1 MSDTDNR
8 QNRQILLVERPQ
20 GRLEE
25 RHFRAVDGAIG
36 EPNAGEV
43 LCRTILLSIDPANRA
58 WMRGRTYRSQ
68 LSEGE
73 VMAGFTLA
81 EVVAEN
87 ESGISV
93 GTVVACE
100 NGWQEYAINPAKR
113 VRPVQVRTALSH
125 HMSVL
130 GVTGLTAYF
139 GLLDVGRPRSG
150 ETVAV
155 SAAAGATGNVVGQI
169 ARIQGCRVVGISG
182 SDDKNAMLQRDLGF
196 DATVNYK
203 SETIRDDLRAA
214 CPDGISVYFDNVGG
228 PLLDTVLPRMNM
240 HGRVVCCGSV
250 SQYDVEGQPVGSR
263 HVPGLVIV
271 NRLRLEGFIVDD
283 FRDRFTEAES
293 QLAAWIASGELK
305 VLEEVLEGLDA
316 APGALVGLLAG
327 ANTGKRMV
335 RVGPDPA

>member
-1 MSDTDNR
+1 MTR
-8 QNRQILLVERPQ
+8 RNRQILLAEIPE

-25 RHFRAVDGAIG
+25 RHFRAVDSEIG
-36 EPNAGEV
+36 DPGPGEV
-43 LCRTILLSIDPANRA
+43 LCRTVLLSIDPANRA

-68 LSEGE
+68 LNEGE

-87 ESGISV
+87 GAGIPV
-93 GTVVACE
+93 GTVVAAD
-100 NGWQEYAINPAKR
+100 NGWQEYAIHPAKR
-113 VRPVQVRTALSH
+113 VRPLEVRAALTH

-139 GLLDVGRPRSG
+139 GLLEVGRPKKG

-169 ARIQGCRVVGISG
+169 ARIKGCRVVGISG
-182 SDDKNAMLQRDLGF
+182 SDEKNAMLHRDLGF

-203 SETIRDDLRAA
+203 SETLRDDLRAA
-214 CPDGISVYFDNVGG
+214 APDGIDVYFDNVGG
-228 PLLDTVLPRMNM
+228 PLLDTVLTRMNL

-250 SQYDVEGQPVGSR
+250 SQYDIEGKPAGSR
-263 HVPGLVIV
+263 LVPGLVVV
-271 NRLRLEGFIVDD
+271 NRLRLEGFIVSDYE
-283 FRDRFTEAES
+283 DRFPEAER
-293 QLAAWIASGELK
+293 QLADWIASGQLK
-305 VLEEVLEGLDA
+305 VLEEVLDGLDA

-335 RVGPDPA
+335 RVAPDPA